1 MEDKTLDKNIQAAVN
16 KLVSDEWFAGQI
28 YKQFVLLVKD
38 EDRSK
43 TAEEMLDISR
53 DELDDHLRS
62 LIEFGQSYGFSIP
75 STYSEMK
82 KFADKEDV
90 KLFENCKKN
99 EDALFYIQKGIEA
112 EQRAI
117 ETYQK
122 YIDDYSF
129 AHDFQDLKL
138 IVSNNYYD
146 EIEHLKKL
154 KFMKD
159 SIEAIEKFY

>member
-1 MEDKTLDKNIQAAVN
+1 M
-16 KLVSDEWFAGQI
+16 
-28 YKQFVLLVKD
+28 LLVKD

-99 EDALFYIQKGIEA
+99 EDALFYI
-112 EQRAI
+112 
-117 ETYQK
+117 
-122 YIDDYSF
+122 
-129 AHDFQDLKL
+129 
-138 IVSNNYYD
+138 
-146 EIEHLKKL
+146 
-154 KFMKD
+154 
-159 SIEAIEKFY
+159 